1 MRTLEQIARRPED
14 GDVVLMQ
21 DGHVR
26 YRVTALTLRTGVRL
40 VRTSVRTGEP
50 DASQEV
56 RQELS
61 VPLEAWRDLVFYGAA
76 SCRHVRGRAARGGDS

>member
-26 YRVTALTLRTGVRL
+26 Y
-40 VRTSVRTGEP
+40 
-50 DASQEV
+50 AS
-56 RQELS
+56 RRS
-61 VPLEAWRDLVFYGAA
+61 PCGPACGSYGAA
-76 SCRHVRGRAARGGDS
+76 SCRHVRGRGARGGDS